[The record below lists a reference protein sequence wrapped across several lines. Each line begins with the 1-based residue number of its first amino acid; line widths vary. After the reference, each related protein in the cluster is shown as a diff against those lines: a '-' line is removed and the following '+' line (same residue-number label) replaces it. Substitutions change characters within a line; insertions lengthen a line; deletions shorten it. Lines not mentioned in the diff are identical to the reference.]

1 MVCVHRERLRK
12 AWRLPATNSSV
23 VVVSCGCLAGPGLRL
38 DLDGTA
44 PDGLQSRTTQQ
55 SCRKIRARNEAG
67 IHHQPGY
74 REVARK
80 RQQIA
85 RPAPCLHCGTEEPF
99 APSPAR
105 TCRPRPCLACA
116 SDRRCHGS
124 AARHDRS
131 GNWFGSCVSLSPLCG
146 LSYRRRL
153 IGVLSDRVPAHP
165 GDVGNSVLGQAGLLG
180 QHHRQ
185 IDAALPIERQRTRL
199 HEVFDQISVGGRAQR
214 HGTPEALHVALD
226 VAERMAGECKHQ
238 DVDPTG
244 KRA

>member
-1 MVCVHRERLRK
+1 M
-12 AWRLPATNSSV
+12 RLP
-23 VVVSCGCLAGPGLRL
+23 LAGPGLRL

-44 PDGLQSRTTQQ
+44 PDGLHWDSSSAGLPRSR
-55 SCRKIRARNEAG
+55 
-67 IHHQPGY
+67 PG
-74 REVARK
+74 K

-131 GNWFGSCVSLSPLCG
+131 GNWFGSCGSLSPLCG

-185 IDAALPIERQRTRL
+185 IDAALPI
-199 HEVFDQISVGGRAQR
+199 
-214 HGTPEALHVALD
+214 
-226 VAERMAGECKHQ
+226 
-238 DVDPTG
+238 
-244 KRA
+244 